1 MIETLWLLQP
11 TTTTTTA
18 AAAAAAVM
26 FSKQTFVTA
35 AAKFPL
41 YFICTVKNKSDYT
54 QNTVVPGKGNGTQ
67 SKETCSNL
75 TFTVRFTGQMPSQTQ
90 TNQAKQ

>member
-1 MIETLWLLQP
+1 MIKTLWLLQP
-11 TTTTTTA
+11 TTTTT
-18 AAAAAAVM
+18 AAAVT

-41 YFICTVKNKSDYT
+41 YLIRTVKNKSEYT
-54 QNTVVPGKGNGTQ
+54 QNTVVLGKGTQ

-90 TNQAKQ
+90 TNNAKQ